1 MAGCCR
7 SMLVRT
13 FCESETGTVKDVV
26 EKIAKALE
34 KMGKNL
40 QADRIRKLDLGKSSY
55 LTMGCVSTA

>member
-13 FCESETGTVKDVV
+13 FCESETGTVKGVV
-26 EKIAKALE
+26 EKIAEALE

-40 QADRIRKLDLGKSSY
+40 QAGRIRKLDLGKSSY
-55 LTMGCVSTA
+55 LTIGCVTTA